1 MFCSFLHIPTVV
13 IHLVSAFVMW
23 VFQMVFFVLD
33 KREVY
38 GTRFPR
44 ELSQGVRMGHVAAIT
59 TEPLRLLTYF
69 IQSGLSPPVSF
80 CSWGDF

>member
-23 VFQMVFFVLD
+23 VFQMVFFVLG

-59 TEPLRLLTYF
+59 TEPTSSKVGCLLLCPFVAGVTF
-69 IQSGLSPPVSF
+69 DES
-80 CSWGDF
+80 

>member
-13 IHLVSAFVMW
+13 IHLVSAFVTW
-23 VFQMVFFVLD
+23 VFQTVFFVLGRRD
-33 KREVY
+33 VY

-44 ELSQGVRMGHVAAIT
+44 ELSQGVRLGHVAAIT
-59 TEPLRLLTYF
+59 TEPLRLLTYL
-69 IQSGLSPPVSF
+69 IQRGLSPPVSF